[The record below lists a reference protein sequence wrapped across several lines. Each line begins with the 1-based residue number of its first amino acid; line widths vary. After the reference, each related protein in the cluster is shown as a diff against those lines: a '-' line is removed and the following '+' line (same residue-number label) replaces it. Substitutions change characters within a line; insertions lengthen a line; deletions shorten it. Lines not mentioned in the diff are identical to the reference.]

1 MYLWHSTGTLP
12 VLCVCVVVVPPYPSP
27 AGVVV
32 VADGTGP
39 SGEDDSTLPWWL
51 CMSIGAVGEYL
62 KDDGGWWWWLAR
74 ENNIIVDLWES
85 GCLSIFL
92 EGCCANDYYPSECF

>member
-1 MYLWHSTGTLP
+1 MEAEAAPFEGAFARDESTRTTGEMESQSVYLWHSTGTLP

-51 CMSIGAVGEYL
+51 CMSIGAVGE
-62 KDDGGWWWWLAR
+62 
-74 ENNIIVDLWES
+74 
-85 GCLSIFL
+85 
-92 EGCCANDYYPSECF
+92 